1 MPLLGPAGVFCA
13 IAFAAGVMQAPEPA
27 REMRTK
33 VLPGNGT
40 IRYEVQPGDDDLP
53 PGELVVVPSQRGT
66 AAAEEGEPAPLPARR
81 PEARRDDPCRP
92 ARAKLLARLFQ
103 MRGMQVDEQFA
114 EWLEQ
119 NVTVGER
126 GLASLQVVNAGDS
139 LLFTAV
145 KIDGVARTLAE
156 DVARC
161 ERFNQR

>member
-13 IAFAAGVMQAPEPA
+13 IAFAAGVLQTPGPA

-33 VLPGNGT
+33 VLPGKGT
-40 IRYEVQPGDDDLP
+40 IRYEVQPGDDDLA
-53 PGELVVVPSQRGT
+53 PGELVVVPSQRRT
-66 AAAEEGEPAPLPARR
+66 PVAADAEAAPLPARR
-81 PEARRDDPCRP
+81 LEARRDDACRP
-92 ARAKLLARLFQ
+92 ARARLLVRLFQ
-103 MRGMQVDEQFA
+103 LRGMQVDEQFA

-126 GLASLQVVNAGDS
+126 GLASLQIVNAGDS
-139 LLFTAV
+139 LLLTAV

-161 ERFNQR
+161 ERSSQR